1 MIQRKEFHKYFEVQS
16 ILDQLRKLSSG
27 LPLGEH
33 PEAFARELVTNW
45 EYGDLF
51 LLSPSRYVASI
62 CREDV
67 PEELQQGFGEHHG
80 AVITPRSV
88 TIFHFPD
95 HLQEYLE
102 NRLLDARD
110 KKGEFAEATPPNR

>member
-1 MIQRKEFHKYFEVQS
+1 MIQSKEFHKYFEVQS
-16 ILDQLRKLSSG
+16 IVNQLRALSSD
-27 LPLGEH
+27 LPLGGH
-33 PEAFARELVTNW
+33 SEAFAKELVTNW
-45 EYGDLF
+45 EYGNLF

-67 PEELQQGFGEHHG
+67 PKELQQGFGEHHG

-88 TIFHFPD
+88 TMFHFPD

-102 NRLLDARD
+102 NRLLDVRD
-110 KKGEFAEATPPNR
+110 KRGEFAEDDAT